1 MQSSV
6 RHNAGETHMERKT
19 FDAILTSVGAVLT
32 LFLLVAG
39 VLGLWAYSFTNTNVH
54 NQLASSR
61 SCSRHKQRSRPPSPG
76 TEITPGMLP
85 YLQKYAGQPSRP
97 VRRPRPTP
105 TTSSPCT
112 SKRSAGASP
121 THSSRPRQCTAQG
134 SAAYTADEAVVQTVF
149 QGTTLRG
156 LLLEAYAFWKMGPD
170 ALWAA
175 IACFVAAAV
184 MLVLTILGFVHLRRV
199 PARPASSNRF
209 PDRSAGTQTCR
220 PIVAPGRLG
229 RGPAHLEEGVVA
241 TFHSVAVRLGYIFNL
256 QYRPRGVAM
265 FSNIVVGTTVP
276 RRPLPQWRSRWISPA
291 STTANCISSPPFA
304 RPQPSA
310 AVV

>member
-1 MQSSV
+1 
-6 RHNAGETHMERKT
+6 MERKT

-54 NQLASSR
+54 NQLAE
-61 SCSRHKQRSRPPSPG
+61 QQIVFPSQAAFAAAKPG

-85 YLQKYAGQPSRP
+85 YLQKYAGQPL
-97 VRRPRPTP
+97 
-105 TTSSPCT
+105 TTGAQAEAYADHFIAVHLQEIGGGLT
-112 SKRSAGASP
+112 YAQLSAKAM
-121 THSSRPRQCTAQG
+121 AQPKG

-156 LLLEAYAFWKMGPD
+156 LLLEAYAFWKMGQI

-199 PARPASSNRF
+199 PA
-209 PDRSAGTQTCR
+209 
-220 PIVAPGRLG
+220 
-229 RGPAHLEEGVVA
+229 E
-241 TFHSVAVRLGYIFNL
+241 
-256 QYRPRGVAM
+256 
-265 FSNIVVGTTVP
+265 
-276 RRPLPQWRSRWISPA
+276 
-291 STTANCISSPPFA
+291 A
-304 RPQPSA
+304 RI
-310 AVV
+310 